1 MKFKFLAIWLLPLV
15 LIVFSLESFKWFN
28 GKALNMP
35 PDPGKTWVDSQFYS
49 MTPDQRIG
57 QLFMVAAHTYNDY
70 NEKVKLTNLI
80 TKYNIGGLIFFQ
92 GGPVREAKLTNYYQS
107 ISKVPLLVGIDGE
120 WGLAMRLDSTIE
132 FPHQIALGS
141 IQNDTLIYYMGKEIA
156 RECKRIGINIDFA
169 PDVDINSNPDNP
181 VINDRSFGEDRYHVM
196 QKGLAYMN
204 GLQLNGVMACA
215 KHFPGHGST
224 DKDSHLTLPT
234 VSASRKEIDSVELY
248 PFIRLIDDGVKG
260 VMVAHL
266 SVKAL
271 DSTGVPTTLSAN
283 VVTGLLKNELGFKGI
298 SFTDAL
304 NMKGVADF
312 YAPGVV
318 DTKALIAGNDM
329 LLFPQDVPTA
339 IIKIKEAIANNQITQ
354 AEIDLRVRKILEAK
368 YWCGLNHFKKIET
381 KTIYHDLNNADAE
394 LLKRKLIENSL
405 TLVNNANAL
414 LPLTQLDTVKLA
426 SLMIGSTS
434 ETPFQQMLSNYDSVV
449 HFDIN
454 KDMDSVTA
462 KKMLDQLSNY
472 NMVIV
477 GLEGMVRQPAK
488 QFGVTDATINFLN
501 KLSKKTTVCLTV
513 FGNPYS
519 LKNFEN
525 IPLLIEAYSSD
536 SDNQQLAAQ
545 LIFGGIPA
553 KGKLSVSA
561 SVSLIAGR
569 GILTQKTRL
578 KYTLPE
584 EEGID
589 GKKLTKRIDS
599 IAYYAIREHA
609 LPGCQVMIAKDGN
622 VIYQK
627 SYGYFT
633 YDRTR
638 PVKNSDIYDLASVTK
653 IASTTL
659 GIMKLYESNQI
670 DLKQKISFYLPDLD
684 STDKADIKVAE
695 VMTHTAGLK
704 PYEQF
709 FKYTLDATGNP
720 DPKYYTKTEDAKHEL
735 HVADSL
741 WLINSYPDSIWQY
754 IKNSPIHNRGSYVY
768 SDFSFIIMKRIF
780 ETLAH
785 QTLDQYTQN
794 VFYKPLGLQ
803 TMWFNP
809 LEHEPRSNIAPTA
822 DDKLFRKQ
830 VLDGYV
836 HDPTAAMFG
845 GVCGHAG
852 LFSDA
857 NDFTALMQMLLNG
870 GSYGG
875 KQYFKPSTV
884 NLFTQKYYDY
894 CRRGLGFD
902 KPETIP
908 GKGSPC
914 ISDVSAETYGH
925 QGFTGTVVWVD
936 PKYNL
941 IFTFLS
947 NRVYPDEENR
957 KILTLGIREKIHQAI
972 YDAMFTSTTD
982 KKP

>member
-1 MKFKFLAIWLLPLV
+1 MKFKSVLLWLAPLI
-15 LIVFSLESFKWFN
+15 LIFFSSESFKWFN
-28 GKALNMP
+28 RDGGNP
-35 PDPGKTWVDSQFYS
+35 PPNFRKTWVDSEFYS

-57 QLFMVAAHTYNDY
+57 QLFMVAAFSNSKYP
-70 NEKVKLTNLI
+70 ERVKLAALI
-80 TKYNIGGLIFFQ
+80 AKYNIGGLIFFQ
-92 GGPVREAKLTNYYQS
+92 GGPVRQAKLTNYYQT
-107 ISKVPLLVGIDGE
+107 IAKIPLLIGQDAE
-120 WGLAMRLDSTIE
+120 WGLSMRLDSTIE

-141 IQNDTLIYYMGKEIA
+141 IQNDTLIYEMGKEIA
-156 RECKRIGINIDFA
+156 RECKRIGVNIDFA

-181 VINDRSFGEDRYHVM
+181 VINDRSFGEDRNNVM
-196 QKGLAYMN
+196 TKGLAYML
-204 GLQLNGVMACA
+204 GLQDNGVMACA

-234 VSASRKEIDSVELY
+234 VSASHKELDSIELY
-248 PFIRLIDDGVKG
+248 PFIRLIAAGVKG

-271 DSTGVPTTLSAN
+271 DSTGIPTTLSKL
-283 VVTGLLKNELGFKGI
+283 VVTGLLKDNFGFKGLT
-298 SFTDAL
+298 FTDAL
-304 NMKGVADF
+304 NMKGVSDS
-312 YAPGVV
+312 YPPGTV
-318 DTKALIAGNDM
+318 DAKALLAGNDM

-339 IIKIKEAIANNQITQ
+339 ILKIKEAIADSEITQ
-354 AEIDLRVRKILEAK
+354 ADIDLRVRKILEAK
-368 YWCGLNHFKKIET
+368 YWCGLNHFKRIET
-381 KTIYHDLNNADAE
+381 KNIYSDLNTADAE

-405 TLVNNANAL
+405 TIVNNANNQ
-414 LPLTQLDTVKLA
+414 LPLSQLDTLKIA
-426 SLMIGSTS
+426 SLMIGADKESS
-434 ETPFQQMLSNYDSVV
+434 FERMLSNYDTIA
-449 HFDIN
+449 HYQITKN
-454 KDMDSVTA
+454 IDSSTA
-462 KKMLDQLSNY
+462 QHMLDTLSHY
-472 NMVIV
+472 NLVIV

-488 QFGVTDATINFLN
+488 QFGITGSTISFLN
-501 KLSKKTTVCLTV
+501 RLNKRTNVCLTV
-513 FGNPYS
+513 FGNPYA
-519 LKNFEN
+519 LKNFET
-525 IPLLIEAYSSD
+525 IPLLIQAYSSD

-561 SVSLIAGR
+561 SASIHEGR
-569 GILTQKTRL
+569 GIFTQKIRL
-578 KYTLPE
+578 KYTMPE
-584 EEGID
+584 EVGID
-589 GKKLTKRIDS
+589 GEKLSKKIDS
-599 IAYYAIREHA
+599 IVNYSIKEYA
-609 LPGCQVMIAKDGN
+609 LPGCQVMVAKDGK
-622 VIYQK
+622 VILQK

-633 YDRTR
+633 YDKTR

-653 IASTTL
+653 IAATTL

-670 DLKQKISFYLPDLD
+670 NLTQKISFYLPDLNN
-684 STDKADIKVAE
+684 TNKADIKVAE

-704 PYEQF
+704 PYEEF
-709 FKYTLDATGNP
+709 FKFTLDAAGNP
-720 DPKYYTKTEDAKHEL
+720 DPKYYSKTEDAQHQL

-754 IKNSPIHNRGSYVY
+754 IINSTLHDRGEYVY

-780 ETLAH
+780 ETLTH
-785 QTLDQYTQN
+785 QTLDLYTEN
-794 VFYKPLGLQ
+794 VFYKPMGLQ
-803 TMWFNP
+803 TMWFKP
-809 LEHEPRSNIAPTA
+809 LQHESKDNIVPTA

-830 VLDGYV
+830 LLDGYV

-857 NDFTALMQMLLNG
+857 NDLTALMQMLLNG

-875 KQYFKPSTV
+875 RQYFKPATV
-884 NLFTQKYYDY
+884 KLFTQKYYDY

-908 GKGSPC
+908 GKASPC

-936 PKYNL
+936 PEYNL

-972 YDAMFTSTTD
+972 YDAILN
-982 KKP
+982 K